1 MFERRIPEWLRHA
14 PAPSLRGF
22 AALAGVE
29 AVARGILVSVF
40 PLAMYRALG
49 DAQAVSQVYFLIGL
63 LSLLTGLLLPWLNRF
78 VPRRWLY
85 ACAAL
90 VFAGGGVAGMA
101 GGHWVVV
108 SLTLISVATVSLFVC
123 FNAYVLDYVARV
135 ELGRCETLRMFYS
148 AMGWTLGPVLGV
160 TLMEW
165 WAPAPFLVSMAAAL
179 AMLALFFV
187 MRLGNGKLITRARRP
202 TANPLRYLGRFFAQ
216 PRLVVGWGFAV
227 VRSCGWWIYVVY
239 VPIFAVE
246 RGLDAQTGGI
256 MLSVTNGVLFLT
268 PVMLRWM
275 QRRTVRAA
283 VRTGFALSGLF
294 FAAAWGLADQP
305 LLALLV
311 LFLGSC
317 FLVLLDICGGL
328 PFLMAV
334 KPSER
339 TEMSAVY
346 SSFRDV
352 SGILTPGAAW
362 LVLLWAPLSGVFAV
376 GGLAL
381 GACWALAGTL
391 HPRLGARRIAPV
403 AAE

>member
-63 LSLLTGLLLPWLNRF
+63 LSLLAGLLLPWLNRF

-179 AMLALFFV
+179 VMLALFFV
-187 MRLGNGKLITRARRP
+187 MRLGNGKLITP
-202 TANPLRYLGRFFAQ
+202 
-216 PRLVVGWGFAV
+216 
-227 VRSCGWWIYVVY
+227 
-239 VPIFAVE
+239 
-246 RGLDAQTGGI
+246 
-256 MLSVTNGVLFLT
+256 
-268 PVMLRWM
+268 
-275 QRRTVRAA
+275 
-283 VRTGFALSGLF
+283 
-294 FAAAWGLADQP
+294 
-305 LLALLV
+305 
-311 LFLGSC
+311 
-317 FLVLLDICGGL
+317 
-328 PFLMAV
+328 
-334 KPSER
+334 
-339 TEMSAVY
+339 
-346 SSFRDV
+346 
-352 SGILTPGAAW
+352 
-362 LVLLWAPLSGVFAV
+362 
-376 GGLAL
+376 
-381 GACWALAGTL
+381 
-391 HPRLGARRIAPV
+391 
-403 AAE
+403 